1 MSYDISPS
9 PSDLFHSVWQSLDQ
23 SMLLEKKKKKHY
35 FILFNDWLIL
45 HCIYVLPLPYSFH
58 CPWTFRLLPY
68 LDYCKTVCLL
78 ATKRWRIS
86 RSAPLSR
93 TQSLDKVSIVKDHDE
108 HWSKD
113 IPMFILLIQVVYSL
127 HIYKS
132 YLAWFEFLLL
142 SI

>member
-1 MSYDISPS
+1 MTISR
-9 PSDLFHSVWQSLDQ
+9 SVHVAG
-23 SMLLEKKKKKHY
+23 KKKQKHY

-113 IPMFILLIQVVYSL
+113 IPMFILLIQVVYGCIFINHIL
-127 HIYKS
+127 HDLNFYCFQFNIY
-132 YLAWFEFLLL
+132 LLL
-142 SI
+142 SEKYTFVIQN